1 MPLKTLQKE
10 AKMSSPNSMPTLLI
24 DGYGFV
30 FRAYHVQPPLTSPQ
44 GEPVGALYGFTSML
58 MKLLNDFRPA
68 KCAVVFD
75 GHGKNFRHEI
85 YPDYKAH
92 RPPVPED
99 LIAQLPLVRVAASA
113 LNFPILEKEGTEAD
127 DVIATIAK
135 KLSDKGEKVVVVSS
149 DKDLMQLISDNVIM
163 YDPMKSK
170 YLDAASVYE
179 KFGVGPDKVRDALT
193 LMGDASDNIPG
204 APGIGPKSAA
214 ELINNLGHIEQ
225 ILNNTDQIKQDRRR
239 KIIEEH
245 KKQIELSWELVAL
258 KYDIDIKLNHNLNW
272 NSPCRNT
279 LSEFIAKYGFKS
291 LMGRAEKLFGM
302 DLEGTTTT
310 QESNIITK
318 EIDSDKILD
327 ELFKNSRNNG
337 YMSVFL
343 DEHKRL
349 NLAIDNKYHYTIS
362 EGLDKIPDQA
372 DLFTLKSSTLSLDK
386 LYSAFTDSTIKKLT
400 FDLKKH
406 IHFFKELKPDI
417 KFEAFDDLALMHYTT
432 SAGLTQ
438 ASAKEFIELN
448 PITSFISTYKE
459 YIQTLKSNSNLSLYH
474 DIDLPICH
482 ILYDMEAEGVKIDQT
497 MLAKMSKDFEGE
509 IKSLEKNIYD
519 IAGTEFNV
527 GSPKQLGKIL
537 FEKMGLPA
545 GKISKKTKTYSTSAE
560 VIENL
565 SLAGFEI
572 ADLILRYRAITKLK
586 STYTDALPKQINPKT
601 GRVHTNFIQNLT
613 STGRLSSQD
622 PNLQNIPIRTPEG
635 ALIRNAFIA
644 EKDNIL
650 ISADYSQIE
659 LRLLCHFADT
669 PNLTKAFTDG
679 IDIHTSTAAE
689 IFHKKMEEITPDVRR
704 EAKAINFGIIYG
716 ISAFGLAKQLGI
728 DAKKAG
734 EYIELYF
741 QKYPGIKKYI
751 EDTKEFAH
759 RHEYVKNIFG
769 RKCLL
774 PLISNKNYAMRSFAE
789 RAAINAPLQGS
800 NADIIK
806 LAMINLAKI
815 FKEQNLK
822 TKMIL
827 QVHDELIF
835 ESPKDEVEKVVP
847 IIRREMQNVA
857 TLKVPMLVDVKIGR
871 SWGEMENFS
880 TSSSGKWS

>member
-1 MPLKTLQKE
+1 MT
-10 AKMSSPNSMPTLLI
+10 SPNSIPTLLI

-30 FRAYHVQPPLTSPQ
+30 FRAYHVQPPLTSPA

-58 MKLLNDFRPA
+58 IKLLNDFRPS

-75 GHGKNFRHEI
+75 GHGKNFRHAL

-99 LIAQLPLVRVAASA
+99 LKTQLPLVRLAAAA
-113 LNFPILEKEGTEAD
+113 LSFPIMEKEGVEAD
-127 DVIATIAK
+127 DVIATMAK
-135 KLSDKGEKVVVVSS
+135 NLADKGEKVIIVSS
-149 DKDLMQLISDNVIM
+149 DKDLMQLVSDNVIM
-163 YDPMKSK
+163 YDPMKSR
-170 YLDAASVYE
+170 YFDADAVFE
-179 KFGVGPDKVRDALT
+179 KFGVGPERVRDALT

-214 ELINNLGHIEQ
+214 ELINELGSIED
-225 ILNNTDQIKQDRRR
+225 ILRQTDKIKQDRRR
-239 KIIEEH
+239 RIIEENEE
-245 KKQIELSWELVAL
+245 QIKLSFELVGL
-258 KYDIDIKLNHNLNW
+258 KYDIDVQLNHNLDW
-272 NSPCRNT
+272 NSPCRKT
-279 LSEFIAKYGFKS
+279 LSEFIAQYGFKS

-302 DLEGTTTT
+302 DLEEGSKKT
-310 QESNIITK
+310 EPNIITK
-318 EIDSDKILD
+318 EIDNDKALD
-327 ELFKNSRNNG
+327 DLLKSARNNG
-337 YMSVFL
+337 YISVFL
-343 DEHKRL
+343 DEHTKL
-349 NLAIDNKYHYTIS
+349 NLAKDNKHHYIIT
-362 EGLDKIPDQA
+362 EGLNKIPDQT
-372 DLFTLKSSTLSLDK
+372 DLFSLKPSKIKLDK
-386 LYSAFTDSTIKKLT
+386 LYEAFGDPSLKKIT

-406 IHFFKELKPDI
+406 IHFFRELKPNI
-417 KFEAFDDLALMHYTT
+417 EFEAFEDLALMHYATT
-432 SAGLTQ
+432 AGLPQ

-448 PITSFISTYKE
+448 PITSFMLTYNE
-459 YIQTLKSNSNLSLYH
+459 YIQTLKSNSALSLYH

-482 ILYDMEAEGVKIDQT
+482 ILAKIEDDGVKIDQS

-509 IKSLEKNIYD
+509 IKSLEQKIYT
-519 IAGTEFNV
+519 IAGTEFNI
-527 GSPKQLGKIL
+527 GSPKQLGEVL

-545 GKISKKTKTYSTSAE
+545 GKVSKKTKTYSTNVE
-560 VIENL
+560 VMENL

-601 GRVHTNFIQNLT
+601 GRVHTNFVQNLT
-613 STGRLSSQD
+613 STSRLSSQE

-659 LRLLCHFADT
+659 LRLLCHFADA

-679 IDIHTSTAAE
+679 MDIHTSTASE
-689 IFHKKMEEITPDVRR
+689 IFRIPMEEINQDVRR

-716 ISAFGLAKQLGI
+716 ISAFVLSKQLGI
-728 DAKKAG
+728 DVKKAA

-741 QKYPGIKKYI
+741 EKYPGIKKYM

-759 RHEYVKNIFG
+759 KNGFVENILK

-789 RAAINAPLQGS
+789 RAAINARLQGS
-800 NADIIK
+800 NADIVK

-835 ESPKDEVEKVVP
+835 ETPQSELDKIAQ
-847 IIRREMQNVA
+847 IIKREMQNVT
-857 TLKVPMLVDVKIGR
+857 TLKVPMIVDVKVGK
-871 SWGEMENFS
+871 SWGEMQNV
-880 TSSSGKWS
+880 KKH